1 MVSMEMNAVSLSID
15 ERKIVSGL
23 EKAAENLGGDQQELT
38 LDFSSVRRIDSDGL
52 LAIEEFAQKADDK
65 KVKVV
70 LRGVNIDLYKCLKL
84 VRLTRRFSFV
94 N

>member
-1 MVSMEMNAVSLSID
+1 MEMNAVLLSVDEHSLCS
-15 ERKIVSGL
+15 SL
-23 EKAAENLGGDQQELT
+23 QKAAECLNSDQHEVT
-38 LDFSSVRRIDSDGL
+38 LDFSSVRRIDSAGL
-52 LAIEEFAQKADDK
+52 RALEEFVQKADDK
-65 KVKVV
+65 KVKVA